1 MGRSQKQTEPLRI
14 VGHYMRV
21 DGELVPINPS
31 ETNLPD
37 RCKLAFAEIS
47 TGQPHRLIE
56 RVSNS

>member
-1 MGRSQKQTEPLRI
+1 
-14 VGHYMRV
+14 MRV

-37 RCKLAFAEIS
+37 RCKLAFAEMS